1 MEQLTDKWTVGKLL
15 DWTVA
20 KFNER
25 DFESPTLLAEILLS
39 ETLGGNRIDVY
50 TQTKRIATEKERQQL
65 REYINRAL
73 KNEPVQFI
81 VGKTIFFGREFNVN
95 QSTLIPRSCTE
106 TIVTQVIEYCN
117 KATKNEAKIA
127 DIGTGSGCIG
137 ITLAAQIPKAQIIAT
152 DISQDAIELA
162 LKNAEKLGVRNQMT
176 FIQGDGLAALK
187 NKFDVICSNPPY
199 IQTTEMK
206 NLPPNIKNW
215 EPTSALHG
223 GKDGLL
229 LIRPII
235 QNAHLNLLE
244 DGCLIV
250 EIAPNIKD
258 SVLQIATSCQTLKD
272 AKILKDQYGD
282 ERFLRAYKS

>member
-1 MEQLTDKWTVGKLL
+1 VEQLADKWTVGRLL

-20 KFNER
+20 KFNEKE
-25 DFESPTLLAEILLS
+25 FESPTLLAEILLS
-39 ETLGGNRIDVY
+39 ETLGGSRIDVY
-50 TQTKRIATEKERQQL
+50 TQMERIATEKERIQL
-65 REYINRAL
+65 RGYIDRAL

-106 TIVTQVIEYCN
+106 TIVTQVIKYCN
-117 KATKNEAKIA
+117 SSAKDEIKIA

-137 ITLAAQIPKAQIIAT
+137 VTLAAQISKAQIVAT
-152 DISQDAIELA
+152 DISKNAIELA
-162 LKNAEKLGVRNQMT
+162 SKNAKNLGVANQIT
-176 FIQGDGLAALK
+176 FIQGDGLSALK

-199 IQTTEMK
+199 IQTTEM
-206 NLPPNIKNW
+206 NMLPPNIKDW
-215 EPTSALHG
+215 EPESALHG

-229 LIRPII
+229 IIRPII
-235 QNAHLNLLE
+235 QNAHLNLLKE
-244 DGCLIV
+244 GCLIV

-258 SVLQIATSCQTLKD
+258 SALHIATSCQTLKD
-272 AKILKDQYGD
+272 VKILKDQYGD